1 MFGYVTRRVLSALP
15 VALIAVTACFFILR
29 LAPGGP
35 FDGERALPPTT
46 LANLRAHYNLDL
58 PLIQQYFIYV
68 GRLLQGDFGPS
79 MVYNDFTVAEM
90 LWIGLPF
97 TLMLGFSAFI
107 IGTIVGLVAGALSAV
122 NQNKWPDYVL
132 VLLVMVGLVVPNF
145 LMAAILQLIFGVYLD
160 WFPAGGW
167 QAGSIAHLVLALLVV
182 FVGLVFAYSLIPHL
196 VLPITVL
203 VLPHAGR
210 TARLMRGS
218 MIEVLGTNYVR
229 TARSKGLGT
238 RLILARHAIK
248 PALLPVVSYLGP
260 GLSYLLTGS
269 LVVEQVFA
277 LPGIGK
283 YFISAA
289 LNRDYGLVL
298 GTTILYMFIIL
309 AVNLVVD
316 ILYAWLDP
324 KVRYR

>member
-1 MFGYVTRRVLSALP
+1 MFGYVTRRVLSAIP
-15 VALIAVTACFFILR
+15 IALIAVTACFFILR

-68 GRLLQGDFGPS
+68 GRLLQGDFGPT
-79 MVYNDFTVAEM
+79 MVYNDFTVAQM

-107 IGTIVGLVAGALSAV
+107 IGTIVGLIAGAISAV
-122 NQNKWPDYVL
+122 NQNKLPDYVL
-132 VLLVMVGLVVPNF
+132 VMLVMVGLVVPNF
-145 LMAAILQLIFGVYLD
+145 LMAAILQLVFGVYLD
-160 WFPAGGW
+160 WVPAGGW
-167 QAGSIAHLVLALLVV
+167 QNGS
-182 FVGLVFAYSLIPHL
+182 IPHL
-196 VLPITVL
+196 ILPVLVL

-218 MIEVLGTNYVR
+218 MIEVLGSNYVR
-229 TARSKGLGT
+229 TAKAKGLGQ

-269 LVVEQVFA
+269 LVVEQIFA

-309 AVNLVVD
+309 LVNLLVD
-316 ILYAWLDP
+316 VIYAWLDP
-324 KVRYR
+324 KVRYK

>member
-1 MFGYVTRRVLSALP
+1 MFGYAMRRVLSALP

-35 FDGERALPPTT
+35 FDGERALPPDV
-46 LANLRAHYNLDL
+46 LANLRAHYNLDQ
-58 PLIQQYFIYV
+58 PLIVQYFIYI
-68 GRLLQGDFGPS
+68 GRLFQGDFGPS
-79 MVYNDFTVAEM
+79 MVFNDFTVSEM
-90 LWIGLPF
+90 LVIGLPF

-107 IGTIVGLVAGALSAV
+107 IGTGVGLLAGALSAV

-132 VLLVMVGLVVPNF
+132 VMLVMIGLVIPNF
-145 LMAAILQLIFGVYLD
+145 LMASLLQLVFGVYLD

-167 QAGSIAHLVLALLVV
+167 QSGSIAHLVLPV
-182 FVGLVFAYSLIPHL
+182 
-196 VLPITVL
+196 TVL
-203 VLPHAGR
+203 SLPHAGR

-277 LPGIGK
+277 LPGIGR

-309 AVNLVVD
+309 AVNLLVD
-316 ILYAWLDP
+316 IIYAWLDP
-324 KVRYR
+324 KVRYH

>member
-1 MFGYVTRRVLSALP
+1 MFGYALRRVASAIP
-15 VALIAVTACFFILR
+15 VVLIAITLCFFILR

-35 FDGERALPPTT
+35 FDGERALPADA
-46 LANLRAHYNLDL
+46 LKNLRAYYNLDQ
-58 PLIQQYFIYV
+58 PLFVQYLLYV
-68 GRLLQGDFGPS
+68 GGVFRGDLGPS
-79 MVYNDFTVAEM
+79 MVMTDFSVSQLM
-90 LWIGLPF
+90 MIGLPF
-97 TLMLGFSAFI
+97 TLTLGFSAFI
-107 IGTIVGLVAGALSAV
+107 IGTAFGLVAGALAALY
-122 NQNKWPDYVL
+122 QNKWPDYVL
-132 VLLVMVGLVVPNF
+132 VFVVLIGLIIPNF
-145 LMAAILQLIFGVYLD
+145 LMANLLQLLFGVYLR
-160 WFPAGGW
+160 WLPAGGYVP
-167 QAGSIAHLVLALLVV
+167 GSWI
-182 FVGLVFAYSLIPHL
+182 HL
-196 VLPITVL
+196 VLPITIL
-203 VLPHAGR
+203 VLPHGGR
-210 TARLMRGS
+210 VARLMRGS

-283 YFISAA
+283 YFITAA

-309 AVNLVVD
+309 VLNLIVD
-316 ILYAWLDP
+316 IVYAWLDP

>member
-1 MFGYVTRRVLSALP
+1 MFGFALRRVLSALP

-35 FDGERALPPTT
+35 FDGERALPPQT
-46 LANLRAHYNLDL
+46 LANLRAHYNLDQ
-58 PLIQQYFIYV
+58 PLISQYFIYI

-79 MVYNDFTVAEM
+79 MVYNDFTVSQM

-97 TLMLGFSAFI
+97 TLMLGFTAFI
-107 IGTIVGLVAGALSAV
+107 IGTVVGLIAGAISAV
-122 NQNKWPDYVL
+122 NQNKWPDY
-132 VLLVMVGLVVPNF
+132 LLVMLVMIGLVVPNF
-145 LMAAILQLIFGVYLD
+145 LIGSILQLVFGVYLG
-160 WFPAGGW
+160 WLPAGGW
-167 QAGSIAHLVLALLVV
+167 QNGSIV
-182 FVGLVFAYSLIPHL
+182 HL
-196 VLPITVL
+196 VLPVAVL

-229 TARSKGLGT
+229 TARSQGLGT

-269 LVVEQVFA
+269 LVVEQIFA

-316 ILYAWLDP
+316 LLYAWLDP
-324 KVRYR
+324 KVRLR

>member
-1 MFGYVTRRVLSALP
+1 M
-15 VALIAVTACFFILR
+15 
-29 LAPGGP
+29 
-35 FDGERALPPTT
+35 DQ
-46 LANLRAHYNLDL
+46 
-58 PLIQQYFIYV
+58 PLVIQYLIYV
-68 GRLLQGDFGPS
+68 GRLLQGDLGPS
-79 MVYNDFTVAEM
+79 MVFNDFTVSEM
-90 LWIGLPF
+90 LAIGLPF

-107 IGTIVGLVAGALSAV
+107 VATAVGLVAGALAAV
-122 NQNKWPDYVL
+122 NQNRWPDYAL
-132 VLLVMVGLVVPNF
+132 VALVMVGLVIPNF
-145 LMAAILQLIFGVYLD
+145 LMTLLQLGFGVYLD
-160 WFPAGGW
+160 WFPAGGYVN
-167 QAGSIAHLVLALLVV
+167 GSWI
-182 FVGLVFAYSLIPHL
+182 HL

-203 VLPHAGR
+203 ALPHAGR
-210 TARLMRGS
+210 IARLMRGS

-229 TARSKGLGT
+229 TARSKGLGD
-238 RLILARHAIK
+238 RLVLARHALK
-248 PALLPVVSYLGP
+248 PALIPVVSYLGP

-309 AVNLVVD
+309 ALNLLVD
-316 ILYAWLDP
+316 IVYAWLDP